1 MLVVSSRNE
10 GGPRVALE
18 ALYLKIPV
26 ISTDVGHMSEILP
39 KELLAKPN
47 DLASLTD
54 LVERY
59 VGNPNYNQEAIYQYV
74 AEEFSLTVKTR
85 QTMDVYKELL
95 IS

>member
-1 MLVVSSRNE
+1 ME
-10 GGPRVALE
+10 FEIIPLE
-18 ALYLKIPV
+18 IPV

>member
-1 MLVVSSRNE
+1 
-10 GGPRVALE
+10 
-18 ALYLKIPV
+18 
-26 ISTDVGHMSEILP
+26 MSEILP

>member
-1 MLVVSSRNE
+1 
-10 GGPRVALE
+10 
-18 ALYLKIPV
+18 
-26 ISTDVGHMSEILP
+26 MSEILP

-74 AEEFSLTVKTR
+74 AEEFSLTVKAR